1 MKTVKYRQPEILYLM
16 ESSRKVENIKTK
28 DENSILELR
37 TKIRF
42 SAFNCIKNIVSKK
55 IDTSRDY
62 SDEDILQI
70 IDDEISLFGR
80 NTYLSIDDKLYV
92 RKRIF
97 NSMRRLDVL
106 QDLIEDESITEIMV
120 NGHENI
126 FIEREG
132 RLSKTELKFESAD
145 KMNDIIQQI
154 TSSVNRSINE
164 AHPIV
169 DARLSDGSR
178 VNVVLPP
185 VSLEGP
191 ILTIRKFN
199 KTIMTIERLIELGTL
214 NSEAADFLK
223 KLVLAGYN
231 ILCSGGTGSGKTTM
245 LNALAEIIPK
255 EERVITIEDSA
266 ELIIN
271 NQPNLVR
278 MESRNA
284 NVEGKNEIKIRDLI
298 RTALRMRPDRLIVGE
313 VRGKE
318 TIDMLQALNTGHTG
332 MSTGHANSPKDML
345 LRLETMVLL
354 DENIPLQAIRAQ
366 IASAIDIIIGVSR
379 MRDGTRKITSVYEV
393 GDYINGEIELTPL
406 FIFSEDSKRST
417 KDKVIGSLIKKY
429 DLQNTEKLRIAGLV

>member
-1 MKTVKYRQPEILYLM
+1 MDYE
-16 ESSRKVENIKTK
+16 KVDLKDKTK
-28 DENSILELR
+28 EQLKEERRFLALNSIR
-37 TKIRF
+37 
-42 SAFNCIKNIVSKK
+42 AGVSEK

-62 SDEDILQI
+62 SDEDILLI
-70 IDDEISLFGR
+70 IDAEINSFGR
-80 NTYLSIDDKLYV
+80 KSYLSVSDKLYV

-106 QDLIEDESITEIMV
+106 QDLIDDGDITEIMV

-126 FIEREG
+126 FIEKNG
-132 RLSKTELKFESAD
+132 RLEKTDIKIESAE
-145 KMNDIIQQI
+145 KMNDIIQKI

-169 DARLSDGSR
+169 DARLADGSR

-199 KTIMTIERLIELGTL
+199 QKIMTMQKLIELGTL
-214 NSEAADFLK
+214 SKEAAEFLEK
-223 KLVLAGYN
+223 IVLAGYN

-255 EERVITIEDSA
+255 AERVITIEDSA

-332 MSTGHANSPKDML
+332 MSTGHANSPRDML

-354 DENIPLQAIRAQ
+354 DENIPLEAIRAQ

-379 MRDGTRKITSVYEV
+379 MRDGTRKVTSIFEV
-393 GDYINGEIELTPL
+393 GNYVNGEVDLTPL
-406 FIFSEDSKRST
+406 YLFKEDEEKST
-417 KDKVIGSLIKKY
+417 KDKVVGNLRKKY
-429 DLQNTEKLRIAGLV
+429 DLQNKDKLRIAGLI